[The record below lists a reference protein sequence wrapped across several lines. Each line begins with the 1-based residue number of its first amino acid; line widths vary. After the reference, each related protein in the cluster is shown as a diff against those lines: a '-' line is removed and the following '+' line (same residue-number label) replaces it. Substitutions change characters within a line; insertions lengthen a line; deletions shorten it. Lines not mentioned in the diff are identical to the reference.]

1 MMEWIV
7 GFVLAIGILQ
17 IICLLGVFWGMVELR
32 AMQKSTHSIQYVPVD
47 PKFQGVTDELKEA
60 LSKDLFDNVV

>member
-1 MMEWIV
+1 MTWLV
-7 GFVLAIGILQ
+7 AFVTVIGILQ